1 MALAS
6 PATWG
11 LQKGQISDRS
21 LSLSFAKT
29 CFAPNTYEAMEVPEI
44 LLVAW
49 SDPIQT
55 LVISR
60 PGAKTS
66 THLPKFEKLARS
78 SVMVEAPTV
87 MASSLAAG
95 E

>member
-1 MALAS
+1 
-6 PATWG
+6 
-11 LQKGQISDRS
+11 

-66 THLPKFEKLARS
+66 THLPKFEK
-78 SVMVEAPTV
+78 
-87 MASSLAAG
+87 
-95 E
+95 

>member
-1 MALAS
+1 VASSKILSLTCFGVIGSSLKLNMALAS

-29 CFAPNTYEAMEVPEI
+29 CSARNTYEAMEVPEI

-66 THLPKFEKLARS
+66 THLPKFEK
-78 SVMVEAPTV
+78 
-87 MASSLAAG
+87 
-95 E
+95 